1 MRYSF
6 FRFTLVLPLLFIF
19 VGCASQPLLLRNRPN
34 VPPPLLAPNDSMV
47 EDLTSPV
54 VVPQIPSSSPALLP
68 PPEIK
73 APQLTYT
80 VVKGDSFWRVARKFG
95 VDRRELA
102 ACNNLSLN
110 KPLKI
115 GVVLVIPPGG
125 HGKLDRTVKK
135 TSPWPKPDLSVSK
148 TKKHKPASNKAS
160 TVDSIVPRTEDGTYV
175 VRPHDSIWKIARR
188 FGVKT
193 TALVKANQL
202 DPRKPI
208 HPGMKL
214 VIPGADGG
222 TVSAMDTASPTGEE
236 TSSASTPVNSE
247 SDSDADTVDVESKPK
262 VDNGN
267 DNDSDLLDDAEM
279 AVDSEKTTTAKNKK
293 SVEDVLDE
301 LDSNSVD
308 TDTSSEVPGAPYKE
322 EFIPGDTLQSIA
334 DRHGCTVEEILKV
347 NPNIKS
353 EDDIKPFTSIIIPQK
368 K

>member
-6 FRFTLVLPLLFIF
+6 LPLILAFPLFFIV
-19 VGCASQPLLLRNRPN
+19 VGCANQPLLLRNRPN
-34 VPPPLLAPNDSMV
+34 VPPPLLAPNDSMD
-47 EDLTSPV
+47 ENFESPV
-54 VVPQIPSSSPALLP
+54 APPPSSPILLP

-73 APQLTYT
+73 TPQLTYT
-80 VVKGDSFWRVARKFG
+80 VVKGDSFWRIARKYG

-125 HGKLDRTVKK
+125 NGKLGKTEK
-135 TSPWPKPDLSVSK
+135 TSPWSKTGLSSPVVKKRESVS
-148 TKKHKPASNKAS
+148 HKIS
-160 TVDSIVPRTEDGTYV
+160 TVDASTATADGGNYV

-188 FGVKT
+188 FGIKT
-193 TALVKANQL
+193 NELVKANQL

-214 VIPGADGG
+214 IIPGADGSSTAEMDSPPAYDNDTSTESKSVDSG
-222 TVSAMDTASPTGEE
+222 SDGVSDPVDT
-236 TSSASTPVNSE
+236 
-247 SDSDADTVDVESKPK
+247 ESKPQA
-262 VDNGN
+262 D
-267 DNDSDLLDDAEM
+267 DDSNLLDEAEK
-279 AVDSEKTTTAKNKK
+279 AVDSDKTNISNKKK
-293 SVEDVLDE
+293 SVEEVLDE

-308 TDTSSEVPGAPYKE
+308 TDTSSEVPGDPYKE
-322 EFIPGDTLQSIA
+322 EFLPGDNLQSIA

-353 EDDIKPFTSIIIPQK
+353 EDDIKPFTSIIIPK
-368 K
+368 KK